1 MAEITQEIKSTLKY
15 IGYTVD
21 NLLFKRNPD
30 FNEHKVE
37 VLFNVASE
45 VQYFEENKALVTVTL
60 VIFPDAQKND
70 FPFSI
75 DLSVTGEFQI
85 ENYDPTKDSKL
96 FEINTVSIM
105 FPYLRAL
112 VSTITANANVAPLIL
127 PPINV
132 IQLLQNKKS

>member
-1 MAEITQEIKSTLKY
+1 MADITQEIKSTLKY
-15 IGYTVD
+15 IGYHVD

-30 FNEHKVE
+30 FKEHKVE
-37 VLFNVASE
+37 VLFDVASE

-70 FPFSI
+70 FPFSM

-85 ENYDPTKDSKL
+85 ENYDQTRDSKL
-96 FEINTVSIM
+96 FEINAVSIM

>member
-1 MAEITQEIKSTLKY
+1 MADITQEIKSTLKY
-15 IGYTVD
+15 IGYNVD

-30 FNEHKVE
+30 FKEHKVE
-37 VLFNVASE
+37 VLFDVASE

-70 FPFSI
+70 FPFSM

-85 ENYDPTKDSKL
+85 ENYDQTRDSKL
-96 FEINTVSIM
+96 FEINAVSIM

-112 VSTITANANVAPLIL
+112 ISTITANANVAPLIL